1 MGAVGQGTPRRE
13 RFRGRIVGLGTTSG
27 VRIVVGRWDS
37 SPFGAFADVM
47 LERPDGHRVLYAPT
61 DEVSA
66 FIADT
71 YVFDEVQTV
80 PVRADTLHGTWAV
93 EAGDLALAFTSGR
106 RLPLGWLLRAVPG
119 PVAASPAW
127 AGAVDPVA
135 RRAMRGVS
143 TRGQAR
149 SGRREW
155 YGATDLHAVTRLA
168 GSLSG
173 RPLGALAPVVP
184 PTRFGFS
191 STPSTPAVTTLVTT
205 VEVLGA

>member
-1 MGAVGQGTPRRE
+1 MGAGGQSTPRRV
-13 RFRGRIVGLGTTSG
+13 RFQGRIVGLGTTSG
-27 VRIVVGRWDS
+27 VRIVIGRWDT

-61 DEVSA
+61 EEVGV

-71 YVFDEVQTV
+71 YVFDEIQTV
-80 PVRADTLHGTWAV
+80 PVRADSCHSTWGV
-93 EAGDLALAFTSGR
+93 EAGDLAVAFTSGR
-106 RLPLGWLLRAVPG
+106 RLPLGWLLRAVPR
-119 PVAASPAW
+119 PLAASTAW
-127 AGAVDPVA
+127 AGVVDPVA

-173 RPLGALAPVVP
+173 RPLGDLARVEP

-191 STPSTPAVTTLVTT
+191 SAPATPSVTTVVTT
-205 VEVLGA
+205 VEVSA